1 MGEGPGEE
9 RGSGPLPGRFG
20 GWDVDRGL
28 IMVVGGWFAKELLLH
43 LLTGGCGIPWPG
55 YTCVSTEGWDR
66 EERLLRNLVWFF
78 NPGLTFV

>member
-20 GWDVDRGL
+20 GWDVYEGL
-28 IMVVGGWFAKELLLH
+28 IMVVGGWFAKELLLP
-43 LLTGGCGIPWPG
+43 LLKGGCGIQWPG

>member
-1 MGEGPGEE
+1 
-9 RGSGPLPGRFG
+9 
-20 GWDVDRGL
+20 
-28 IMVVGGWFAKELLLH
+28 MVVGGWFAKELLLH